1 MKSILTSVLLLT
13 FIFLGFSD
21 GTGEPHLKE
30 NLKKHITYL
39 ASDKLEGRFTGSRGA
54 ALARSYIEKEFK
66 EIGLSTAPDQD
77 SYEQA
82 FDFVLKKEIGQDTRL
97 AYGDKVYRLN
107 TDYYP
112 LAYSSNG
119 VVEAEAVYVKYGI
132 DAPDLGYNDYEG
144 RGNLEGKIFIIE
156 VSSPDG
162 IHPHSKY
169 VEYNDLPVR
178 IEIAKK
184 HGASAILFVNTL
196 PMAEDP
202 DNDLNTK
209 TPSLGIPVLF
219 LKNDDLRKEVEG
231 KNLTLA
237 VDIYPVE
244 STGHNVVGYIDN
256 NKPYTVV
263 IGAHYDHLG
272 HGWKG
277 SLHAANDSAI
287 HNGADDNASGVAMVI
302 ELARMLKNNKSLD
315 KNNYMFIA
323 FSGEELGL
331 YGSKWFVDHSPV
343 PMEKINYMINLDM
356 VGRLDSNEVL
366 IINGT
371 GTAPDFSELDSLPI
385 DGLRTKCGL
394 SGFGPSDH
402 SSFYLKD
409 VPVIHFFTGTHEDYH
424 KPSDDEYKIN
434 YDGMV
439 KIYDYIVRV
448 ITELNGR
455 EKLTFT
461 KTSGGSSEG
470 APKFSVTLGVIP
482 DYTYSKGGMK
492 IDGIR
497 EGKAADKAGIQA
509 GDVIIKMGPVT
520 VSDMMAY
527 MKALGYFKAGDSTD
541 VILIRN
547 SDTMNVK
554 VHF

>member
-1 MKSILTSVLLLT
+1 MKSIITSVLLLT
-13 FIFLGFSD
+13 FVFLGF
-21 GTGEPHLKE
+21 THIPGEPHLKDK
-30 NLKKHITYL
+30 LKKHISYL
-39 ASDKLEGRFTGSRGA
+39 ASDQLEGRFTGSKGA
-54 ALARSYIEKEFK
+54 ALARAYIEKEFK
-66 EIGLSTAPDQD
+66 DMGLATAPGQD

-82 FDFVLKKEIGQDTRL
+82 FDFVLKKEVGQDTRL
-97 AYGDKVYRLN
+97 AYGDNIYKLN
-107 TDYYP
+107 ADYYP

-119 VVEAEAVYVKYGI
+119 TVEAEAVYVKYGI
-132 DAPDLGYNDYEG
+132 EAPDLAYNDYEG
-144 RGNLEGKIFIIE
+144 KENLQGKIFIME

-178 IEIAKK
+178 IETAKK

-202 DNDLNTK
+202 GNDLNTK
-209 TPSLGIPVLF
+209 TPSLGIPILF
-219 LKNDDLRKEVEG
+219 LKNGQLRNELEG
-231 KNLTLA
+231 KKISLTVTINPLHR
-237 VDIYPVE
+237 
-244 STGHNVVGYIDN
+244 TGHNVVAFIDN

-287 HNGADDNASGVAMVI
+287 HNGADDNASGVATVI
-302 ELARMLKNNKSLD
+302 ELARMLKNNKNLD
-315 KNNYMFIA
+315 ANNYMFIA

-356 VGRLDSNEVL
+356 VGRLDSNEIL

-371 GTAPDFSELDSLPI
+371 GTAPDFSELDSLPV
-385 DGLRTKCGL
+385 DGLRTKCSL

-409 VPVIHFFTGTHEDYH
+409 VPVLHFFSGTHEDYH

-434 YDGMV
+434 YDGMM
-439 KIYDYIVRV
+439 KIYHYIVRV
-448 ITELNGR
+448 ISELNGR
-455 EKLTFT
+455 DKLTFT

-470 APKFSVTLGVIP
+470 APKFTVTLGVIP
-482 DYTYSKGGMK
+482 DYTYGSGGMK
-492 IDGIR
+492 IDGVR
-497 EGKAADKAGIQA
+497 EGKAAEKAGIQA

-520 VSDMMAY
+520 ISDMMAY

-547 SDTMNVK
+547 SDTLNVK

>member
-1 MKSILTSVLLLT
+1 MKSLLTSVLLFSFL
-13 FIFLGFSD
+13 FLGFTNN
-21 GTGEPHLKE
+21 TGEPHLKE
-30 NLKKHITYL
+30 NLKKHISYL
-39 ASDKLEGRFTGSRGA
+39 ASDKLEGRFTGSKGA
-54 ALARSYIEKEFK
+54 ALARSYIEQEFK
-66 EIGLSTAPDQD
+66 DIGLQTAPGLK

-82 FDFVLKKEIGQDTRL
+82 FDFVLKKEIGKDTRL
-97 AYGDKVYRLN
+97 AIGENVFKLN
-107 TDYYP
+107 SDYYP

-119 VVEAEAVYVKYGI
+119 KVTAETVYVKFGI
-132 DAPDLGYNDYEG
+132 EAPKLEYNDYKGKE
-144 RGNLEGKIFIIE
+144 NLQGKIFIME

-178 IEIAKK
+178 IETAKK

-196 PMAEDP
+196 PMADDP

-219 LKNDDLRKEVEG
+219 LKNDQLLKEVKG

-237 VDIYPVE
+237 VDINPVKA
-244 STGHNVVGYIDN
+244 TGHNVIGFIDN
-256 NKPYTVV
+256 NKPNTVV

-287 HNGADDNASGVAMVI
+287 HNGADDNASGVATVI
-302 ELARMLKNNKSLD
+302 ELARMLKNNKNLD
-315 KNNYMFIA
+315 ANNYMFIA

-331 YGSKWFVDHSPV
+331 YGSKWFVDHSPI
-343 PMEKINYMINLDM
+343 PMEKIDYMINLDM
-356 VGRLDSNEVL
+356 VGRLDSNEIL

-371 GTAPDFSELDSLPI
+371 GTSPDFSDVDSLPV
-385 DGLRTKCGL
+385 DGLHTKCSL
-394 SGFGPSDH
+394 SGIGPSDH
-402 SSFYLKD
+402 SSFYLKN
-409 VPVIHFFTGTHEDYH
+409 VPVLHFFSGTHEDYH

-434 YDGMV
+434 YDGMI
-439 KIYDYIVRV
+439 KIYHYITRV

-455 EKLTFT
+455 NKLAFT
-461 KTSGGSSEG
+461 KTSGSSSEG
-470 APKFSVTLGVIP
+470 APKFTVTLGVIP
-482 DYTYSKGGMK
+482 DYTYSKGGMR

-497 EGKAADKAGIQA
+497 EGKSAEKAGIQA

-541 VILIRN
+541 VILLRN
-547 SDTMNVK
+547 TDTLKVK